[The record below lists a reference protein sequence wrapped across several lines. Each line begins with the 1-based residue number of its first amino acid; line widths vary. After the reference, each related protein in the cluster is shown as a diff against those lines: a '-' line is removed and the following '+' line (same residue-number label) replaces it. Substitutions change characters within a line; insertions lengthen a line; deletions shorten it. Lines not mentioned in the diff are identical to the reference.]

1 MAQQEKEKKKPPR
14 RDGQIIERENGSCL
28 VRIFLGRNPQTGK
41 REYHNATIKGKEE
54 AKRYLR
60 QKLHEIDMGT
70 FVKPSKITVS
80 EYLDQWLQTAA
91 KPRLRERTFAD
102 YEDLLR
108 RYVKPAFG
116 KKKLSNIRALDVQA
130 LYTKMQTELKLSA
143 RTVRY
148 THAVLSS
155 AFKQAVKWGM
165 LPQNPAT
172 LADLPKQERQ
182 EMQALSP
189 DDAGKFLEAAT
200 DDRYGV
206 LFLFALI
213 TGMRPGEYLGLQWK
227 DLDLQKG
234 VVTIQRTLVWRRRGG
249 GWYYS
254 EPKTSR
260 SRRNVPIPFSLVQA
274 LGQHKRRQAEERLKA
289 GPDYQRLDLVFATP
303 EGGPL
308 MVQNLFRRHFKPIL
322 KKAGLPESIRLYD
335 LRHSCATLLLAENEN
350 PKVVSERLGHSTVTL
365 TLDTYSHVLPS
376 MQRAASDKLEN
387 ILFGR
392 TGTHLAHKQEVA
404 NEKGHQPA
412 APNSVDS
419 ELELV
424 ARDGIEPPTRG
435 FSVRCSTS

>member
-1 MAQQEKEKKKPPR
+1 MAEQEIEKKKKPR
-14 RDGQIIERENGSCL
+14 VDGQIIPRGNDSCL
-28 VRIFLGRNPQTGK
+28 VRIYLGRNPQTGK
-41 REYHNATIKGKEE
+41 REYHNATIKGEKE

-70 FVKPSKITVS
+70 FVKPSKMTVS

-102 YEDLLR
+102 YEDLVR
-108 RYVKPAFG
+108 RYIKPAFG
-116 KKKLSNIRALDVQA
+116 KKKLSNVRALDVQT
-130 LYTKMQTELKLSA
+130 LYGNMQTELWLSA

-165 LPQNPAT
+165 LAQNPAS
-172 LADLPKQERQ
+172 LVDLPKQERQ

-189 DDAGKFLEAAT
+189 DDAAKFLEAAA

-249 GWYYS
+249 GWYFS

-260 SRRNVPIPFSLVQA
+260 SRRSIPIPFSLVQA
-274 LGQHKRRQAEERLKA
+274 LIQHKRRQGEERLKA
-289 GPDYQRLDLVFATP
+289 GPNYQKLDLVFATP

-335 LRHSCATLLLAENEN
+335 LGHSCATLLLAENEN
-350 PKVVSERLGHSTVTL
+350 PKVVSERLGHSTVML

-387 ILFGR
+387 ILFGK
-392 TGTHLAHKQEVA
+392 TGTHLAHKQESA

-412 APNSVDS
+412 TLNSVDS
-419 ELELV
+419 EFELV
-424 ARDGIEPPTRG
+424 ARDGVEPPTRG
-435 FSVRCSTS
+435 FSVRCSTN